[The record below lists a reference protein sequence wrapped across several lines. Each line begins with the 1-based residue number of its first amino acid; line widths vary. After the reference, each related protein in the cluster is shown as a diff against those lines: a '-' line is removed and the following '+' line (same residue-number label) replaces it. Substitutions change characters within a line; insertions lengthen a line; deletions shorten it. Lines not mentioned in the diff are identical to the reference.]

1 MLAYSVE
8 GEKISDGT
16 NFLSKGRMMGKYAA
30 SPEKGQTFHL
40 TGRSGAG
47 WDLTGKL
54 VYEYNSLWFEL
65 CSPKH

>member
-16 NFLSKGRMMGKYAA
+16 NFLSKGRMMRKYAA

-47 WDLTGKL
+47 
-54 VYEYNSLWFEL
+54 
-65 CSPKH
+65 